1 MTYHISEK
9 APTMNASGAAVLF
22 GNSGGVMEAAVRT
35 VYEVLSGKEL
45 PAVKLDAVRGLKGVK
60 AATLSLPLQGG
71 RGKSSFSGGQT
82 LDRAERLDLLNTT
95 GMFEL

>member
-1 MTYHISEK
+1 MGVRAMREENVFY
-9 APTMNASGAAVLF
+9 ASGAAVLF

-60 AATLSLPLQGG
+60 AATLALPLQGG
-71 RGKSSFSGGQT
+71 FV
-82 LDRAERLDLLNTT
+82 
-95 GMFEL
+95 